1 MHREINVTDD
11 PELQIL
17 KIGYAKLVKNT
28 SSAYERRALPKLAL
42 SSDVDRTKKS
52 SP

>member
-17 KIGYAKLVKNT
+17 KIGYAKLAKDT

-42 SSDVDRTKKS
+42 NSDVDYPKKNIL
-52 SP
+52 

>member
-1 MHREINVTDD
+1 MQKCNASLN
-11 PELQIL
+11 LQIL
-17 KIGYAKLVKNT
+17 KNGHAKLAKDT

-42 SSDVDRTKKS
+42 NSDVDHPKKS

>member
-11 PELQIL
+11 PELHIL
-17 KIGYAKLVKNT
+17 QMWYAKLAKDT

-42 SSDVDRTKKS
+42 NSDADYPKKS
-52 SP
+52 SL

>member
-1 MHREINVTDD
+1 MDREINVTDN

-17 KIGYAKLVKNT
+17 KTGFAKLAKDT
-28 SSAYERRALPKLAL
+28 SYAYERRALPKLAL
-42 SSDVDRTKKS
+42 NSDVDRRNKS